1 VPQSRVTVTL
11 LVNLVAPEARTARD
25 DEDWLTTMP
34 QPWVTVMLLVNLV
47 KHVFLLILTL
57 KVMNAFSY

>member
-1 VPQSRVTVTL
+1 ML
-11 LVNLVAPEARTARD
+11 LVNLVVPEARTAQD
-25 DEDWLTTMP
+25 DEDWLTTML
-34 QPWVTVMLLVNLV
+34 QPWVTVMLLVNLA